1 MAMINSVVMVG
12 NLTRDAEIKYFNNG
26 NAIVKF
32 SIAQNR
38 RKKQGDAWVDEA
50 MFFDISFG
58 GKGAEAV
65 HKYLTK
71 GKQVA
76 VQGELRQD
84 RWEQDGQPRSKVFV
98 SAFELQ
104 LLGGNAGGERSGP
117 SGPSGQSG
125 ASGPGRDSGGSGG
138 YESFGGGRGD
148 ERFEDDIPF

>member
-1 MAMINSVVMVG
+1 MAMINSVVLVG
-12 NLTRDAEIKYFNNG
+12 HLTRDAEIKYFNNG

-50 MFFDISFG
+50 MFFDVSFG

-65 HKYLTK
+65 HKYLIK
-71 GKQVA
+71 GKQVG

-84 RWEQDGQPRSKVFV
+84 RWEQDGQARSKVFV

-104 LLGGNAGGERSGP
+104 LLGGGAGGERSGP
-117 SGPSGQSG
+117 PSGPSGRETSAPAG
-125 ASGPGRDSGGSGG
+125 AGG
-138 YESFGGGRGD
+138 YDSFGGGRSE

>member
-1 MAMINSVVMVG
+1 MALINTVVLVG
-12 NLTRDAEIKYFNNG
+12 HLTRDAEIRYFNNG

-38 RKKQGDAWVDEA
+38 RKKVGETWQDEA

-65 HKYLTK
+65 HKYLIK

-84 RWEQDGQPRSKVFV
+84 RWEKDGQKFSKVQVFV
-98 SAFELQ
+98 NNLQ
-104 LLGGNAGGERSGP
+104 LLGSARGGTGEGRGPDSGSSSSYRPPEPTRP
-117 SGPSGQSG
+117 SGPQKP
-125 ASGPGRDSGGSGG
+125 AADDFDPHA
-138 YESFGGGRGD
+138 Y
-148 ERFEDDIPF
+148 EDDIPF

>member
-1 MAMINSVVMVG
+1 MAMINSVVLVG
-12 NLTRDAEIKYFNNG
+12 HLTRDAEIKHFNNG

-50 MFFDISFG
+50 MFFDVSMG

-84 RWEQDGQPRSKVFV
+84 RWEKDGQKQSKVYV
-98 SAFELQ
+98 SCFELQ
-104 LLGGNAGGERSGP
+104 LLGGDGK
-117 SGPSGQSG
+117 PSGQAKPDSM
-125 ASGPGRDSGGSGG
+125 PG
-138 YESFGGGRGD
+138 EFAGD
-148 ERFEDDIPF
+148 GERFEEDIPF

>member
-1 MAMINSVVMVG
+1 MALINSVVLVG
-12 NLTRDAEIKYFNNG
+12 HLTRDAEIKYFNNG

-38 RKKQGDAWVDEA
+38 RKKQGEAWVDEA
-50 MFFDISFG
+50 MFFDVSFG
-58 GKGAEAV
+58 GKGAESV

-84 RWEQDGQPRSKVFV
+84 RWEQDGQSRSKVFV
-98 SAFELQ
+98 SCFELQ
-104 LLGGNAGGERSGP
+104 LLGSGSGGERTSASGP
-117 SGPSGQSG
+117 SGGPS
-125 ASGPGRDSGGSGG
+125 RDSGNQGG
-138 YESFGGGRGD
+138 GFDSFGGNRGE